1 MVQQYAVETE
11 ETPTLA
17 AHRADTRTVEAVD
30 PSFRGFKFG
39 AAFFG
44 WLIAV
49 AITVLLAG
57 VVGAIATGVDY
68 AATID
73 WAEMRNQAGTV
84 GIVSGALLLVVMALA
99 YYTGGY
105 VAGRLARFDGGRQ
118 GFGVWVIGLLVTLV
132 VAGVGAFAGNEYNVL
147 DRVEV
152 PTLSLSTDTLT
163 AGGLI
168 LAGALLLVTLLAAIV
183 GGKAGLR
190 YHRKIDTSWN

>member
-30 PSFRGFKFG
+30 PAFRGFKFG

-49 AITVLLAG
+49 AITVLLTG

-118 GFGVWVIGLLVTLV
+118 GVGVWGIGLLVTLV
-132 VAGVGAFAGNEYNVL
+132 VAGVGALAGNEYNVL

-168 LAGALLLVTLLAAIV
+168 LAGALLLVTLVAAIV
-183 GGKAGLR
+183 GGKVGMR
-190 YHRKIDTSWN
+190 YHRKIDTSWS

>member
-1 MVQQYAVETE
+1 MVQQYAIDTE
-11 ETPTLA
+11 ETPTPA
-17 AHRADTRTVEAVD
+17 AHRADTRMDEAVD
-30 PSFRGFKFG
+30 PSLRGFKFG

-44 WLIAV
+44 WLIAI

-84 GIVSGALLLVVMALA
+84 GIVSGSLLLVVMALA

-132 VAGVGAFAGNEYNVL
+132 VAGIGAFAGNEYNVL
-147 DRVEV
+147 DRIEV

-168 LAGALLLVTLLAAIV
+168 LAGALLLVTLIAAIV

>member
-1 MVQQYAVETE
+1 MVQQYAIDTE
-11 ETPTLA
+11 ETPTPA
-17 AHRADTRTVEAVD
+17 AHRADTRMDEAVD
-30 PSFRGFKFG
+30 PSLRGFKFG

-44 WLIAV
+44 WLIAI

-57 VVGAIATGVDY
+57 LVGAIATGVDY

-84 GIVSGALLLVVMALA
+84 GIVSGSLLLVVMALA

-132 VAGVGAFAGNEYNVL
+132 VAGIGAFAGNEYNVL
-147 DRVEV
+147 DRIEV

-168 LAGALLLVTLLAAIV
+168 LAGALLLVTLIAAIV